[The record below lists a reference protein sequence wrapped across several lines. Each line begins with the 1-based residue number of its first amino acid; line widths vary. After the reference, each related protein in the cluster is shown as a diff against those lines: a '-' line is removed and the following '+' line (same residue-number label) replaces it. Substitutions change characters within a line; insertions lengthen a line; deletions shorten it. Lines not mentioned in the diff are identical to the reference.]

1 MSQLIKLR
9 VNNDDEITGYA
20 TSGDISDSIEF
31 KGNIPDRFEESF
43 KPSFYLLQ
51 NDEIIVNPNY
61 EKPVAVDS
69 GPSQN
74 QQQLAAVTYQQMM
87 TTQDV
92 TTLQT
97 QNAQMAYQLM
107 MMQKQGG
114 EA

>member
-1 MSQLIKLR
+1 MELKINSK
-9 VNNDDEITGYA
+9 NEIEAIAEIGGFEDAVEFTG
-20 TSGDISDSIEF
+20 S
-31 KGNIPDRFEESF
+31 IPDGFEANF
-43 KPSFYLLQ
+43 KPSYYLLQ
-51 NDEIIVNPNY
+51 DNEIVVNPNY
-61 EKPVAVDS
+61 QKPVINEP
-69 GPSQN
+69 GPSQA
-74 QQQLAAVTYQQMM
+74 QQQLAQVAYQQMM